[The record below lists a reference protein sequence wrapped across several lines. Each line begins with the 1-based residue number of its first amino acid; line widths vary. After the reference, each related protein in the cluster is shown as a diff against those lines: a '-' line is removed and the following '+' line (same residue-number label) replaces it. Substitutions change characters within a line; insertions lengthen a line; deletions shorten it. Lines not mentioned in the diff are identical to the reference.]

1 MTRVG
6 LIDNLQLID
15 HLVLNEGYT
24 APVSRYMAAVGG
36 NTGNLAFVHGTK
48 KCIGDKLVRVGWGW
62 QTEHVHAQAD
72 TLVISCANQIGKHVD
87 LASWADAL
95 ARIDLP
101 VVLIGLGAQT
111 PNYEDKVEI
120 PEGTLRFLDEVKK
133 RNPGS
138 GTNIAVRGE
147 FTRAVLAEAGVESE
161 AIGCPSLYISAEK
174 NLGRSI
180 ARRAGTVDIERIA
193 VAAGNPYH
201 AENSKV
207 EQKMIELCDRS
218 CGAYVVQHPDIV
230 VELALHGTAGDTKKL
245 EMVAEALGFEGGEQC
260 AAWFSRNAYSFHDP
274 HVWMHF
280 LRHYDAVIGA
290 RYHGVA
296 FGVQAGVPGLTVHID
311 NRTRELSETTMIPS
325 LGVQDVQSMD
335 ADQIARAAVDAWTE
349 EHGIQFDT
357 NRHERAT
364 RMTTFLAGNG
374 IAPSE
379 QLLALADQKKIL

>member
-15 HLVLNEGYT
+15 HLVLSEGYD
-24 APVSRYMAAVGG
+24 ASAARYMAAVGG
-36 NTGNLAFVHGTK
+36 NTGNLAFVHGTR

-62 QTEHVHAQAD
+62 KTEQVHAQAD
-72 TLVISCANQIGKHVD
+72 TLVVSCANQIGKHVD
-87 LASWADAL
+87 LAGWADAL
-95 ARIDLP
+95 ERIDLP

-147 FTRAVLAEAGVESE
+147 FTRAVLAEVGVESE
-161 AIGCPSLYISAEK
+161 AIGCPSLYISADK
-174 NLGRSI
+174 DLGRSI
-180 ARRAGTVDIERIA
+180 ARRVGAVDIKRIA

-207 EQKMIELCDRS
+207 EQKMVELCDRLS
-218 CGAYVVQHPDIV
+218 GAYVVQHPDIV
-230 VELALHGTAGDTKKL
+230 VELALHGTAGDAKKL
-245 EMVAEALGFEGGEQC
+245 EVVAEALGFEDGEQC
-260 AAWFSRNAYSFHDP
+260 ATWFSRNAYSFHDP

-325 LGVQDVQSMD
+325 IGVQDVQLMD
-335 ADQIARAAVDAWTE
+335 ADQVVQVAVDAWTE
-349 EHGIQFDT
+349 EYGVQFDT
-357 NRHERAT
+357 NRYERAA
-364 RMTTFLAGNG
+364 RMAQFLETNK
-374 IAPSE
+374 IASSE
-379 QLLALADQKKIL
+379 HLLSLN